1 MATKPQSYKNHIF
14 YYPPHH
20 IFFYGAIIAAFVT
33 CGYGIYKF
41 DEQRVIW
48 IMMTAIVFLIVW
60 LALMLRQHYALGNQ
74 NRTVR
79 LEMRL
84 RYFILTGKRFEQVE
98 QQLTFKQIAA
108 LRFSSDQELLALTDK
123 ALAENLTPDQI
134 KRGITT
140 WLPDGM
146 RV

>member
-1 MATKPQSYKNHIF
+1 MNPQSYKNHIF

-20 IFFYGAIIAAFVT
+20 YFFYGVIIVAFAV
-33 CGYGIYKF
+33 CGFGIYKYE
-41 DEQRVIW
+41 EQRVLW
-48 IMMTAIVFLIVW
+48 IFMAAIIFLIVW

-84 RYFILTGKRFEQVE
+84 RYYQLTGKRFEEIE
-98 QQLTFKQIAA
+98 QQLGFKQIAA
-108 LRFSSDQELLALTDK
+108 LRFASDVELPDLISKAVQQKLSPDDK
-123 ALAENLTPDQI
+123 
-134 KRGITT
+134 KRSIIN
-140 WLPDGM
+140 WLPDNM